1 MSKIDKLIEKVLSLS
16 LDITFDELIKFLR
29 YFGYTLNN
37 KGKTSGSRV
46 VFKDKSGSKIYIH
59 KPHPNNIVKIAY
71 LKEIILVLRQEGKI
85 W

>member
-16 LDITFDELIKFLR
+16 LDIAFDELIKFLR

-46 VFKDKSGSKIYIH
+46 VFNFSID
-59 KPHPNNIVKIAY
+59 IVWPY
-71 LKEIILVLRQEGKI
+71 SS
-85 W
+85 